1 MARLVLVVDDDPL
14 VLDVAARMLEDL
26 GCDVVTA
33 ADAEEALETL
43 ADQRVEILITDVNMP
58 GMDGYELANTA
69 VKMREDLKV
78 IVLSGGARDGRGFPF
93 IQKPFRQ
100 ADLKEAMARNTGL
113 CDRD

>member
-1 MARLVLVVDDDPL
+1 MGIDYTDAGGVRRPFVARLVLVVDDDPL

-58 GMDGYELANTA
+58 GMGWIRTGQRG
-69 VKMREDLKV
+69 REN
-78 IVLSGGARDGRGFPF
+78 A
-93 IQKPFRQ
+93 
-100 ADLKEAMARNTGL
+100 
-113 CDRD
+113 

>member
-1 MARLVLVVDDDPL
+1 MARLVLVVDDEPL

-26 GCDVVTA
+26 GCDVVIA

-43 ADQRVEILITDVNMP
+43 ADLPVEILITDVNMP
-58 GMDGYELANTA
+58 GMDGYELANAA
-69 VKMREDLKV
+69 VKMRTDLKV

-100 ADLKEAMARNTGL
+100 ADLKEAIARNTGP
-113 CDRD
+113 C